1 MSDSEEQSNV
11 NEEEV
16 QAAAPISTE
25 EIEDMLSDKEK
36 FLVIGGGTFTTGVP
50 SVDADT
56 GPDFYDAFLL
66 DMDGVLHRTGQPID
80 GAADFLHH
88 LRNSKQPFILLT
100 NECRYTNQY
109 LADHLKDILG
119 VGPNPDEIYSAA
131 NSARDFFARLLR
143 HGFDG
148 SVYIVGEEGLIE
160 NIQSA
165 YKKAKKAKVYSKN
178 DEIDDDAPLVNYVVI
193 GSVHEENTRYS
204 ERAAEFVRQG
214 ARLVYTCPD
223 WFDRSHDGKLAFGMP
238 MPLVQLIQKT
248 VGCGAYNMGKPNSH
262 MIRMALKKL
271 MESHNELKWKDV
283 LFVGDSIGTDIRTA
297 IENGIDCALVM
308 SGTTTPEKLKS
319 SALQPNFVF
328 PSIKELHAALKEK
341 DEKVRPT
348 KPSD

>member
-1 MSDSEEQSNV
+1 
-11 NEEEV
+11 
-16 QAAAPISTE
+16 
-25 EIEDMLSDKEK
+25 
-36 FLVIGGGTFTTGVP
+36 
-50 SVDADT
+50 
-56 GPDFYDAFLL
+56 
-66 DMDGVLHRTGQPID
+66 MDGVLHRTGQPID
-80 GAADFLHH
+80 GAADFLHY

-160 NIQSA
+160 NIQTA

-178 DEIDDDAPLVNYVVI
+178 DEIDDNAPLVNYVVI

-223 WFDRSHDGKLAFGMP
+223 WFDR
-238 MPLVQLIQKT
+238 
-248 VGCGAYNMGKPNSH
+248 
-262 MIRMALKKL
+262 
-271 MESHNELKWKDV
+271 
-283 LFVGDSIGTDIRTA
+283 
-297 IENGIDCALVM
+297 
-308 SGTTTPEKLKS
+308 
-319 SALQPNFVF
+319 
-328 PSIKELHAALKEK
+328 
-341 DEKVRPT
+341 VRF
-348 KPSD
+348 S